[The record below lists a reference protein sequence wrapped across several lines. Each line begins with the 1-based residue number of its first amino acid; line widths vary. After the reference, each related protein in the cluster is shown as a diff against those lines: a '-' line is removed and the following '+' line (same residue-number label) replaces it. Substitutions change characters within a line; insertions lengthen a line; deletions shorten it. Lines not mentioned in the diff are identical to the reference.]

1 MPMRFLLSLSIVL
14 LLPRIGEA
22 QPSMDTEEAMVSPSS
37 SAGPMAVAL
46 ARALT
51 ERLTVWR
58 GGARRVYVRHCRR
71 ARSGCRARLV
81 AFSRII
87 VQAAERHGVD
97 PFLVAAMA
105 LRESGLNPFA
115 EGGIGERGLVQLHP
129 RGVGSRVRFVQN
141 ENYRRRCERDPGA
154 CQEEVLDIGTELVA
168 RSIARCGS
176 VEEGLGCYN
185 SGVCQTT
192 SYSRRVLEERENLL
206 RMAKADTVVV
216 VSP

>member
-1 MPMRFLLSLSIVL
+1 MRFLLILSIVL
-14 LLPRIGEA
+14 LLPRVGET
-22 QPSMDTEEAMVSPSS
+22 QPSMDAEETPMVSPSS

-46 ARALT
+46 TRALT

-58 GGARRVYVRHCRR
+58 GGARRVYVRHCRH

-129 RGVGSRVRFVQN
+129 RGVGARVRFVQN

-154 CQEEVLDIGTELVA
+154 CQEEVLDVGTELVA
-168 RSIARCGS
+168 ASIARCGS

-206 RMAKADTVVV
+206 RMAKADTVLV